1 MKISWKSYFMQFDFS
16 TQMKCYENNWL
27 QQFEENIQ
35 ENIQENVYDG
45 ISFSKVTR
53 LQCANCN
60 YYGETHRLFLEY
72 QEKNF

>member
-1 MKISWKSYFMQFDFS
+1 
-16 TQMKCYENNWL
+16 MKCYENNWL

-60 YYGETHRLFLEY
+60 YYGETHRFFLEY
-72 QEKNF
+72 